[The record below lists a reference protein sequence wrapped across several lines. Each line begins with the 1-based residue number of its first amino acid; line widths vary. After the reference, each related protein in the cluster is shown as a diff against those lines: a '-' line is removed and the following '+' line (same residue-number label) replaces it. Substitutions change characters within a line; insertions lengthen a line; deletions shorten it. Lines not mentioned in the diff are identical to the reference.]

1 VGGKSSKLHLRYN
14 YKKCIAKEIAM
25 PISLRLPADVETQ
38 IAGFGARQGLTKSAV
53 IVRSIQEYLAKHA
66 QPSSFEIYEDVMQ
79 GAAKLAGNTVQQ
91 DALREAAELRPLKQ
105 QARDAIRRKHAER
118 SKRATQ
124 ASATTSSR
132 TNRKAA

>member
-1 VGGKSSKLHLRYN
+1 M
-14 YKKCIAKEIAM
+14 EISM
-25 PISLRLPADVETQ
+25 PISLRLPVDVETQ

-79 GAAKLAGNTVQQ
+79 GTAGNTVQK
-91 DALREAAELRPLKQ
+91 DALREAAEQRPLKQ
-105 QARDAIRRKHAER
+105 QVRDAIRRKHAER
-118 SKRATQ
+118 SKRAAQ
-124 ASATTSSR
+124 AAATSSR